1 MFRSSHPTTHH
12 SIRVQ
17 MAIEKDV
24 GRETVTKIADP
35 MAVPLIVINT
45 LIIVYALVLG

>member
-1 MFRSSHPTTHH
+1 MFCLPPSSAQGL
-12 SIRVQ
+12 V
-17 MAIEKDV
+17 ALE
-24 GRETVTKIADP
+24 GRENVTKIADP

>member
-1 MFRSSHPTTHH
+1 
-12 SIRVQ
+12 

-24 GRETVTKIADP
+24 GRENVTKFADS
-35 MAVPLIVINT
+35 MTVPLIVINT